1 MVRTPSHLTVVV
13 LAQAGGPLVRVAGT
27 IDRETA
33 PRLADALRQPWASRS
48 APPAVRVDLAAV
60 AFCDSSGLNVLLDA
74 DRQARDRGSTL
85 QLENVPDQLRRLLA
99 VTGTD
104 EVLTLHSGPPSG
116 GSVRPAPPTVEG
128 G

>member
-1 MVRTPSHLTVVV
+1 MARTPAQLGIVV
-13 LAQAGGPLVRVAGT
+13 LDQAGGPLLRIAGE

-33 PRLADALRQPWASRS
+33 PRLADALRQPWASRT
-48 APPAVRVDLAAV
+48 APPTVRVDLAAV

-74 DRQARDRGSTL
+74 DRQARERGSTL
-85 QLENVPDQLRRLLA
+85 QLLNVPDRMRRLLA

-104 EVLTLHSGPPSG
+104 QVLTLVGGAPPGGPG
-116 GSVRPAPPTVEG
+116 RPAPPTVEG